1 MSIRFYCEECGKPL
15 KVRSANA
22 GRYTQCP
29 ECHGIIRIPR
39 TSRADVDVD
48 EIVPVAELDESPAA
62 SSRRS
67 SKSRRASR
75 PKDSDPPFEFSANR
89 SEKPSKRNSNKN
101 QKNSEESSSV
111 PVWLIVVGCCTVGL
125 LSIGGFIFFAINMKL
140 LPLPGSGQSTAKS
153 KAFATA
159 ETLSKNGKFKM
170 SWDLPPGWTQ
180 ESEFE
185 RDLWPWFHM
194 KGQGQSI
201 RMSTSRSLT
210 ETASTMTTM
219 GGFQERLSAAHT
231 FRIGKLQAENMD
243 YVETRPEFHKT
254 GRNLVVWSDFE
265 YKGLFGKVYGIRC
278 TIPGL
283 KLPCTV
289 TMECSQA
296 TRDKWR
302 DLLLRIASSVS
313 FKQIKDDEGKPFVE
327 IPDAVELPAI
337 DGAEKMDESE

>member
-29 ECHGIIRIPR
+29 GCHGIIRIPR
-39 TSRADVDVD
+39 TSHAGVDVD
-48 EIVPVAELDESPAA
+48 EVVPVAELDESPAA

-67 SKSRRASR
+67 SNSRRSSR
-75 PKDSDPPFEFSANR
+75 PKDSDPLVKFSADR
-89 SEKPSKRNSNKN
+89 SEKPSKRQNK
-101 QKNSEESSSV
+101 KNSEESTSV
-111 PVWLIVVGCCTVGL
+111 PVWLIVSGCCAVGL

-140 LPLPGSGQSTAKS
+140 LPFPGSGQSTAKS

-170 SWDLPPGWTQ
+170 NWDLPPGWTQ

-185 RDLWPWFHM
+185 RDVWPWFHM

-201 RMSTSRSLT
+201 RMSTNRSLT
-210 ETASTMTTM
+210 ETASTMTTL

-283 KLPCTV
+283 KLPSSV

-302 DLLLRIASSVS
+302 NLLLRIASSVS
-313 FKQIKDDEGKPFVE
+313 FKQLKDDEGKPFVE
-327 IPDAVELPAI
+327 FPDAMELPAM